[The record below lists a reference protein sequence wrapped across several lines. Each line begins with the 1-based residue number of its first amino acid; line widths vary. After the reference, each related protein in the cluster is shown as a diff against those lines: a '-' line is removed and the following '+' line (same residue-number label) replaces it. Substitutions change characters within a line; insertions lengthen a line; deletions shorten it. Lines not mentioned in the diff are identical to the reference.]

1 MAQAMG
7 GYHGRIFSNDL
18 KGASGMAN
26 DIKIS
31 PAPPESMLS
40 GVVQY
45 NVQTL
50 IAASIAASCA
60 GISAALGCPAW
71 AMFLGWVAA
80 LVTDHSFKEICNSY
94 VCLLIGIA
102 IGAVGTVLVGDLRP
116 SMGPFADALVI
127 LGMASIIA
135 SMRRMPRFHYLPS
148 YILGVIG
155 MFAIH
160 ADRLGLGVIKVVAP
174 SALGAS
180 GIWFAT
186 RLQMRIAKK
195 SAGSDRRS
203 E

>member
-1 MAQAMG
+1 
-7 GYHGRIFSNDL
+7 
-18 KGASGMAN
+18 MAN
-26 DIKIS
+26 EGKIPQS
-31 PAPPESMLS
+31 APSSILS

-50 IAASIAASCA
+50 VAASIAATCA

-80 LVTDHSFKEICNSY
+80 LITDRSFKEISNSY
-94 VCLLIGIA
+94 ACLLVGIA
-102 IGAVGTVLVGDLRP
+102 IGAVGSAFVGDLRP
-116 SMGPFADALVI
+116 GMGPFADAIVI

-135 SMRRMPRFHYLPS
+135 SMRKMPRLHYVPS

-160 ADRLGLGVIKVVAP
+160 ANTLGTGVIKVVFP

-180 GIWFAT
+180 GLWLAT

-195 SAGSDRRS
+195 SAGANHRS

>member
-1 MAQAMG
+1 
-7 GYHGRIFSNDL
+7 
-18 KGASGMAN
+18 MAN
-26 DIKIS
+26 GVKI
-31 PAPPESMLS
+31 S

-50 IAASIAASCA
+50 VAASIAACCA

-80 LVTDHSFKEICNSY
+80 LITDHSFKEISY
-94 VCLLIGIA
+94 SYACLLLGIG
-102 IGAVGTVLVGDLRP
+102 IGAVGSIFVGDLRP
-116 SMGPFADALVI
+116 SMGPFADAIVI

-135 SMRRMPRFHYLPS
+135 SMRNMPRFHYLPS

-160 ADRLGLGVIKVVAP
+160 ADALGIGIIKVVAP
-174 SALGAS
+174 SALGAG
-180 GIWFAT
+180 GIWLAT
-186 RLQMRIAKK
+186 RLQMRIAEK
-195 SAGSDRRS
+195 SAGSNRGS